1 MSGMYGGSMSP
12 MGNNRSYD
20 RPYQGGLF
28 TSPSFYNQ
36 QEAEETAY
44 LHVPSYS
51 VGAIIGAKGTN
62 IRNIMKFP
70 GASLKI
76 APEEQPPQD
85 SADSHPARHNNQQNP
100 QEVVPERRVS
110 IVGTPEAQWK
120 AQYLIFDKTR
130 IEYNFGVD
138 DVRLDCEI
146 SVPSSQMLPLPP
158 R

>member
-1 MSGMYGGSMSP
+1 MYGGSMSP

-85 SADSHPARHNNQQNP
+85 SADSHPARHNNQQTLRKLY
-100 QEVVPERRVS
+100 QSVGSASLARLRHSGRLS
-110 IVGTPEAQWK
+110 ISS
-120 AQYLIFDKTR
+120 LTR
-130 IEYNFGVD
+130 
-138 DVRLDCEI
+138 
-146 SVPSSQMLPLPP
+146 
-158 R
+158 